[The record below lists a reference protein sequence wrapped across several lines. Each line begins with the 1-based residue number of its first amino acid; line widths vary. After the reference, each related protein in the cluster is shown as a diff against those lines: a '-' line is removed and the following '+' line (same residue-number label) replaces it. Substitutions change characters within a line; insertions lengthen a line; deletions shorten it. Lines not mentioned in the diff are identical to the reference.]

1 MKLLSIRLENYI
13 GIYNGRGDNILEV
26 DLSQS
31 TSNIVI
37 IRGSN
42 GSGKS
47 TLLKALSPLQ
57 DDNTAIIPGMEGKKT
72 LRYLYNGELY
82 EILYVHPVKNDGSR
96 GQVKMQVY
104 KGMNRVELNPTWNV
118 TSGKDIIFDLF
129 NLDANF
135 LTLSQLSSED
145 RGLADKKP
153 AERKKFVNSIINGIE
168 VYNNMYKVITKKY
181 STFKNMINTIS
192 SKIRQIGNIEELNA
206 RFINISKQVEDVSS
220 ERDKAV
226 IEASKIDAE
235 IGILTRDNNL
245 EEYYKINE
253 EIRDNIDYI
262 SASKSQVID
271 LSKGE
276 LSSENLYELKDIIDS
291 GLHTFD
297 KDISKWK
304 SEEAVANAK
313 IESISR
319 EKDETFNSLQTK
331 ITKRGTLLDGGFSDS
346 DLSLY
351 KDTKAKIAELDN
363 DINGLNSSIKN
374 LSEAEALINAMEMIV
389 PVLDSLYNGLDATTK
404 KEKYD
409 FVKTTLDNDGKYV
422 DQTVELSRTYNEVS
436 RTVGELESEVLA
448 YEILFDK
455 AKSLALRPKEC
466 KIDDCSFVKEAI
478 DASSKHPEKRINDI
492 NKEISESKTLL
503 KSLEKDIESYK
514 ELYDFNKRFTNL
526 HGMVL
531 SFRKLLEKSPVDY
544 IIDPY
549 QLLASLDHMEKL
561 MIDFNQIRGIFNII
575 TTKSNYEEIIE
586 SLKEPAA
593 KYEAN
598 KALIDELDSDIASL
612 KDKLTTIDNR
622 LMAEKDAIS
631 ETVTDISL
639 TEFKIEVYTKCKSL
653 VDECIGLDVRNEE
666 LQSQINS
673 LSDIAL
679 KVKTLDAR
687 MAEAKSRA
695 DRLNNDLNAILNERD
710 KIASNKTLL
719 EDYIR
724 DLDLYNKNFS
734 ILETI
739 RYYLSPTTG
748 IQTVFMRTYMG
759 NIILKAN
766 ELLSL
771 IFNGQFII
779 QPFVINEAEFRIPCL
794 GNGLV
799 NDDISSMST
808 SQICMISMIL
818 SFAILSNSSTDYNIL
833 KLDEIDG
840 GLDTEN
846 RIQFIGLLKQLITMV
861 GCEQCFLISHNME
874 YDADTTVID
883 MAARPVLVR

>member
-72 LRYLYNGELY
+72 LRYLYNGEVY

-276 LSSENLYELKDIIDS
+276 LSSENLYELKDIIDNS
-291 GLHTFD
+291 LHTFD

-319 EKDETFNSLQTK
+319 EKDEAFNSLQTK

-351 KDTKAKIAELDN
+351 KETKAKIAELEN
-363 DINGLNSSIKN
+363 DINSLNSSIKN
-374 LSEAEALINAMEMIV
+374 LSEAEALVNAMEMIV

-409 FVKTTLDNDGKYV
+409 FVKTTLDNDGKYI

-478 DASSKHPEKRINDI
+478 EASSKHPEKRINDI

-653 VDECIGLDVRNEE
+653 VDECIGLDTRNEE
-666 LQSQINS
+666 LQAQINS

-710 KIASNKTLL
+710 KVASNKTLL

-846 RIQFIGLLKQLITMV
+846 RIQFIGLLKQLISMV

>member
-57 DDNTAIIPGMEGKKT
+57 DDNTAIIPGLEGKKT
-72 LRYLYNGELY
+72 LRYLYNGEVY
-82 EILYVHPVKNDGSR
+82 EILYVHPVKTDGSR

-181 STFKNMINTIS
+181 STFKNLISTIS
-192 SKIRQIGNIEELNA
+192 SKINQIGNIEELNA
-206 RFINISKQVEDVSS
+206 RYNNISRQVETVSS

-245 EEYYKINE
+245 EEFYKINE
-253 EIRDNIDYI
+253 EIRENLDYI
-262 SASKSQVID
+262 RASKSQVIN

-276 LSSENLYELKDIIDS
+276 LTSENLNELKDIIDNS
-291 GLHTFD
+291 LHAFD

-304 SEEAVANAK
+304 SEEAVAKVK
-313 IESISR
+313 IENISR

-346 DLSLY
+346 DLTLY
-351 KDTKAKIAELDN
+351 KETKDKIAKLEN

-374 LSEAEALINAMEMIV
+374 LSEAEALVNAMEMIV

-422 DQTVELSRTYNEVS
+422 DQTIELTRTYNELSRTV
-436 RTVGELESEVLA
+436 TELESEVLA

-455 AKSLALRPKEC
+455 AKSLALRPKDC

-478 DASSKHPEKRINDI
+478 EASSKHPEKRINDI
-492 NKEISESKTLL
+492 NKEIDESNKLL

-531 SFRKLLEKSPVDY
+531 SFRKLLEKSPVNY

-549 QLLASLDHMEKL
+549 QLLASLDHMENL

-612 KDKLTTIDNR
+612 KDKLTTIDAQ
-622 LMAEKDAIS
+622 LTAEQDGIS
-631 ETVTDISL
+631 ETTTNISL
-639 TEFKIEVYTKCKSL
+639 AEFKTEVYTKCKSL
-653 VDECIGLDVRNEE
+653 VDECIGLEERNNE
-666 LQSQINS
+666 LQGQINS
-673 LSDIAL
+673 LSDIAF
-679 KVKTLDAR
+679 KVKDLETR
-687 MAEAKSRA
+687 MDEAKSRA
-695 DRLNNDLNAILNERD
+695 DRLNNDLNAILSERD
-710 KIASNKTLL
+710 KIASSKTLL

-724 DLDLYNKNFS
+724 DLELYNKNFS

>member
-57 DDNTAIIPGMEGKKT
+57 DDNNAIIPGLEGKKT
-72 LRYLYNGELY
+72 LRYLYNNEVY
-82 EILYVHPVKNDGSR
+82 EILYVHPVKTDGSR

-181 STFKNMINTIS
+181 STFKNLISTIS
-192 SKIRQIGNIEELNA
+192 SKINQIGNIEELNS
-206 RFINISKQVEDVSS
+206 RYNNITRQVEDVSR
-220 ERDKAV
+220 ERDRAV

-245 EEYYKINE
+245 EEFYKINE
-253 EIRDNIDYI
+253 EIRENLDYI
-262 SASKSQVID
+262 RASKSQVIN

-276 LSSENLYELKDIIDS
+276 LSSEDLNELKDIIDRS
-291 GLHTFD
+291 LRTFD

-313 IESISR
+313 IENISK
-319 EKDETFNSLQTK
+319 EKEDTFKSLQTK

-351 KDTKAKIAELDN
+351 KDTKAKIAELEN

-374 LSEAEALINAMEMIV
+374 LSEAEALVNAMEMIV
-389 PVLDSLYNGLDATTK
+389 PVLDNLYNGLDATTK

-422 DQTVELSRTYNEVS
+422 DQTIELTRTYNEVS
-436 RTVGELESEVLA
+436 RTVTELESEILT

-455 AKSLALRPKEC
+455 AKSLALRPKDC

-478 DASSKHPEKRINDI
+478 EASSKHPEKRINDI
-492 NKEISESKTLL
+492 NKEIDESNKLL

-612 KDKLTTIDNR
+612 KDKLST
-622 LMAEKDAIS
+622 
-631 ETVTDISL
+631 ISL
-639 TEFKIEVYTKCKSL
+639 QLTTENESIDEITNNISIAEFRMEVYTKCKSL
-653 VDECIGLDVRNEE
+653 VDECIGLEERNNE

-673 LSDIAL
+673 LSDIAF
-679 KVKTLDAR
+679 KVKDLETR
-687 MAEAKSRA
+687 MDEAKSRA
-695 DRLNNDLNAILNERD
+695 DRLNNDLNAILSERD

>member
-72 LRYLYNGELY
+72 LRYLYNGEVY

-276 LSSENLYELKDIIDS
+276 LSSENLYELKDIIDNS
-291 GLHTFD
+291 LHTFD

-319 EKDETFNSLQTK
+319 EKDEAFNSLQTK

-351 KDTKAKIAELDN
+351 KDTKAKIAELEN

-374 LSEAEALINAMEMIV
+374 LSEAEALVNAMEMIV

-409 FVKTTLDNDGKYV
+409 FVKTTLDNNGKYV

-436 RTVGELESEVLA
+436 RNVGELESEVLA

-478 DASSKHPEKRINDI
+478 EASSKHPEKRINDI
-492 NKEISESKTLL
+492 NKEIDESNKLL

-598 KALIDELDSDIASL
+598 KALIDELDSDITSL

-653 VDECIGLDVRNEE
+653 VDECIGLDTRNEE
-666 LQSQINS
+666 LQAQINS

-679 KVKTLDAR
+679 KVKTLDTR

-846 RIQFIGLLKQLITMV
+846 RIQFIGLLKQLISMV

>member
-57 DDNTAIIPGMEGKKT
+57 DDNTAIIPGLEGKKT
-72 LRYLYNGELY
+72 LRYLYNGEVY
-82 EILYVHPVKNDGSR
+82 EILYVHPVKTDGSR

-181 STFKNMINTIS
+181 STFKNLISTIS
-192 SKIRQIGNIEELNA
+192 SKINQIGNIEELNA
-206 RFINISKQVEDVSS
+206 RYNNISRQVEDVSR

-245 EEYYKINE
+245 EEFYKINE
-253 EIRDNIDYI
+253 EIRENLDYI
-262 SASKSQVID
+262 RASKSQVIN

-276 LSSENLYELKDIIDS
+276 LTSENLNELKDIIDS
-291 GLHTFD
+291 SLHAFD

-304 SEEAVANAK
+304 SEEAVAKVK
-313 IESISR
+313 IENISR
-319 EKDETFNSLQTK
+319 DKDETFKSLQTK

-351 KDTKAKIAELDN
+351 KDTKAKIADLEN

-374 LSEAEALINAMEMIV
+374 LSEAEALVNAMEMIV

-422 DQTVELSRTYNEVS
+422 DQTIELTRTYNEVS
-436 RTVGELESEVLA
+436 RTVTELESEVLT

-455 AKSLALRPKEC
+455 AKSLALRPKDC

-478 DASSKHPEKRINDI
+478 EASSKHPEKRINDI
-492 NKEISESKTLL
+492 NKEIDESNKLL

-612 KDKLTTIDNR
+612 KDKLTTIDAQ
-622 LMAEKDAIS
+622 LTAEQDGIS
-631 ETVTDISL
+631 DITTNISL
-639 TEFKIEVYTKCKSL
+639 AEFKTEVYTKCKSL
-653 VDECIGLDVRNEE
+653 VDECIGLEERNNE
-666 LQSQINS
+666 LQGQINS
-673 LSDIAL
+673 LSDIAF
-679 KVKTLDAR
+679 KVKDLEAR
-687 MAEAKSRA
+687 MDEAKSRA
-695 DRLNNDLNAILNERD
+695 DRLNNDLNAILSERD
-710 KIASNKTLL
+710 KIASSKTLL

>member
-57 DDNTAIIPGMEGKKT
+57 DDNNAIIPGLEGKKT
-72 LRYLYNGELY
+72 LRYLYNNEVY
-82 EILYVHPVKNDGSR
+82 EILYVHPVKTDGSR

-181 STFKNMINTIS
+181 STFKNLISTIS
-192 SKIRQIGNIEELNA
+192 SKINQIGNIEELNS
-206 RFINISKQVEDVSS
+206 RYNNITRQVEDVSR
-220 ERDKAV
+220 ERDRAV

-245 EEYYKINE
+245 EEFYKINE
-253 EIRDNIDYI
+253 EIRENLDYI
-262 SASKSQVID
+262 RASKSQVIN

-276 LSSENLYELKDIIDS
+276 LSSEDLNELKDIIDRS
-291 GLHTFD
+291 LRTFD

-313 IESISR
+313 IENISR
-319 EKDETFNSLQTK
+319 EKDETFKSLQTK

-351 KDTKAKIAELDN
+351 KDTKAKIAELEN

-374 LSEAEALINAMEMIV
+374 LSEAEALVNAMEMIV

-422 DQTVELSRTYNEVS
+422 DQTIELTRTYNEVS
-436 RTVGELESEVLA
+436 RTMTELESEVLA

-455 AKSLALRPKEC
+455 AKSLALRPKDC

-478 DASSKHPEKRINDI
+478 EASSKHPEKRINDI
-492 NKEISESKTLL
+492 NKEIDESNKLL

-531 SFRKLLEKSPVDY
+531 SFRKLLEKSLVDY

-612 KDKLTTIDNR
+612 KDKLST
-622 LMAEKDAIS
+622 
-631 ETVTDISL
+631 ISL
-639 TEFKIEVYTKCKSL
+639 QLTTENESIDEITNNISIAEFRMEVYTKCKSL
-653 VDECIGLDVRNEE
+653 VDECIGLEERNNE

-673 LSDIAL
+673 LSDIAF
-679 KVKTLDAR
+679 KVKDLETR
-687 MAEAKSRA
+687 MDEAKSRA
-695 DRLNNDLNAILNERD
+695 DRLNNDLNAILSERD

>member
-57 DDNTAIIPGMEGKKT
+57 DDNNAIIPGLEGKKT
-72 LRYLYNGELY
+72 LRYLYNNEVY
-82 EILYVHPVKNDGSR
+82 EILYVHPVKTDGSR

-181 STFKNMINTIS
+181 STFKNLISTIS
-192 SKIRQIGNIEELNA
+192 SKINQIGNIEELNS
-206 RFINISKQVEDVSS
+206 RYNNITRQVEDVSR
-220 ERDKAV
+220 ERDRAV

-245 EEYYKINE
+245 EEFYKINE
-253 EIRDNIDYI
+253 EIRENLDYI
-262 SASKSQVID
+262 RASKSQVIN

-276 LSSENLYELKDIIDS
+276 LSSEDLNELKDIIDRS
-291 GLHTFD
+291 LRTFD

-313 IESISR
+313 IENISK
-319 EKDETFNSLQTK
+319 EKDETFKSLQTK

-351 KDTKAKIAELDN
+351 KDTKAKIADLEN

-374 LSEAEALINAMEMIV
+374 LSEAEALVNAMEMIV

-422 DQTVELSRTYNEVS
+422 DQTIELTRTYNEVS
-436 RTVGELESEVLA
+436 RTVTELESEVLA

-455 AKSLALRPKEC
+455 AKSLALRPKDC

-478 DASSKHPEKRINDI
+478 EASSKHPEKRINDI
-492 NKEISESKTLL
+492 TKEIDESNKLL
-503 KSLEKDIESYK
+503 KSLEKDIESYR

-612 KDKLTTIDNR
+612 KDKLSTIDAQ
-622 LMAEKDAIS
+622 LTAEQDGIS
-631 ETVTDISL
+631 ETTTDIAL
-639 TEFKIEVYTKCKSL
+639 TEFKTEVYTKCKSL
-653 VDECIGLDVRNEE
+653 VDECIGLEERNNE
-666 LQSQINS
+666 LQGQINS
-673 LSDIAL
+673 LSDIAF
-679 KVKTLDAR
+679 KVKDLEAR
-687 MAEAKSRA
+687 MDEAKSRA
-695 DRLNNDLNAILNERD
+695 DRLNNDLNAILSERD
-710 KIASNKTLL
+710 KIASSKTLL

-724 DLDLYNKNFS
+724 DLELYNKNFS

>member
-57 DDNTAIIPGMEGKKT
+57 DDNNAIIPGLEGKKT
-72 LRYLYNGELY
+72 LRYLYNNEVY
-82 EILYVHPVKNDGSR
+82 EILYVHPVKTDGSR

-181 STFKNMINTIS
+181 STFKNLISTIS
-192 SKIRQIGNIEELNA
+192 SKINQIGNIEELNS
-206 RFINISKQVEDVSS
+206 RYNNITRQVEDVSR
-220 ERDKAV
+220 ERDRAV

-245 EEYYKINE
+245 EEFYKINE
-253 EIRDNIDYI
+253 EIRENIDYI
-262 SASKSQVID
+262 RASKSQVIN

-276 LSSENLYELKDIIDS
+276 LSSEDLNELKNIIDRS
-291 GLHTFD
+291 LRTFD

-304 SEEAVANAK
+304 AEEAVANAK
-313 IESISR
+313 IENISK
-319 EKDETFNSLQTK
+319 EKEDTFKSLQTK

-346 DLSLY
+346 DLTLY
-351 KDTKAKIAELDN
+351 KDTKAKIAELEN

-374 LSEAEALINAMEMIV
+374 LSEAEALVNAMEMIV

-422 DQTVELSRTYNEVS
+422 DQTIELTRTYNEVS
-436 RTVGELESEVLA
+436 RTVTELESEILA

-455 AKSLALRPKEC
+455 AKSLALRPKDC

-478 DASSKHPEKRINDI
+478 EASSKHPEKRINDI
-492 NKEISESKTLL
+492 NKEIDESNKLL

-612 KDKLTTIDNR
+612 KDKLST
-622 LMAEKDAIS
+622 
-631 ETVTDISL
+631 ISL
-639 TEFKIEVYTKCKSL
+639 QLTTENESIDETTNNISITEFKIEVYTKCKSL
-653 VDECIGLDVRNEE
+653 VDECIGLEERNNE

-673 LSDIAL
+673 LSDIAF
-679 KVKTLDAR
+679 KVKDLETR
-687 MAEAKSRA
+687 MDEAKSRA
-695 DRLNNDLNAILNERD
+695 DRLNNDLNAILSERD

>member
-1 MKLLSIRLENYI
+1 M
-13 GIYNGRGDNILEV
+13 
-26 DLSQS
+26 
-31 TSNIVI
+31 
-37 IRGSN
+37 
-42 GSGKS
+42 
-47 TLLKALSPLQ
+47 
-57 DDNTAIIPGMEGKKT
+57 
-72 LRYLYNGELY
+72 
-82 EILYVHPVKNDGSR
+82 
-96 GQVKMQVY
+96 
-104 KGMNRVELNPTWNV
+104 
-118 TSGKDIIFDLF
+118 
-129 NLDANF
+129 
-135 LTLSQLSSED
+135 
-145 RGLADKKP
+145 
-153 AERKKFVNSIINGIE
+153 
-168 VYNNMYKVITKKY
+168 
-181 STFKNMINTIS
+181 
-192 SKIRQIGNIEELNA
+192 
-206 RFINISKQVEDVSS
+206 
-220 ERDKAV
+220 
-226 IEASKIDAE
+226 
-235 IGILTRDNNL
+235 
-245 EEYYKINE
+245 
-253 EIRDNIDYI
+253 
-262 SASKSQVID
+262 
-271 LSKGE
+271 
-276 LSSENLYELKDIIDS
+276 
-291 GLHTFD
+291 
-297 KDISKWK
+297 
-304 SEEAVANAK
+304 
-313 IESISR
+313 
-319 EKDETFNSLQTK
+319 
-331 ITKRGTLLDGGFSDS
+331 
-346 DLSLY
+346 
-351 KDTKAKIAELDN
+351 
-363 DINGLNSSIKN
+363 
-374 LSEAEALINAMEMIV
+374 
-389 PVLDSLYNGLDATTK
+389 
-404 KEKYD
+404 
-409 FVKTTLDNDGKYV
+409 
-422 DQTVELSRTYNEVS
+422 
-436 RTVGELESEVLA
+436 
-448 YEILFDK
+448 
-455 AKSLALRPKEC
+455 
-466 KIDDCSFVKEAI
+466 
-478 DASSKHPEKRINDI
+478 
-492 NKEISESKTLL
+492 
-503 KSLEKDIESYK
+503 KSLEKDIESYR

-612 KDKLTTIDNR
+612 KDKLTTIDNQ

-631 ETVTDISL
+631 ETTTDIAL

-653 VDECIGLDVRNEE
+653 VDECIGLEERNNE
-666 LQSQINS
+666 LQGQINS
-673 LSDIAL
+673 LSDIAF
-679 KVKTLDAR
+679 KVKDLETR
-687 MAEAKSRA
+687 MDEAKSRA
-695 DRLNNDLNAILNERD
+695 DRLNNDLNAILSERD
-710 KIASNKTLL
+710 KIASSKTLL

>member
-72 LRYLYNGELY
+72 LRYLYNGEVY

-291 GLHTFD
+291 SLHIFD

-319 EKDETFNSLQTK
+319 EKDEAFNSLQTK

-346 DLSLY
+346 DLTLY
-351 KDTKAKIAELDN
+351 KDTKAKISELEN

-374 LSEAEALINAMEMIV
+374 LSEAEALVNAMEMIV

-478 DASSKHPEKRINDI
+478 EASSKHPEKRINNI

-679 KVKTLDAR
+679 KVKTLDTR
-687 MAEAKSRA
+687 MDEAKSRA
-695 DRLNNDLNAILNERD
+695 DRLNNDLNVILNERD

-846 RIQFIGLLKQLITMV
+846 RIQFIGLLKQLISMV

>member
-57 DDNTAIIPGMEGKKT
+57 DDNTAIIPGLEGKKT
-72 LRYLYNGELY
+72 LRYLYNSEVY
-82 EILYVHPVKNDGSR
+82 EILYVHPVKTDGSR

-181 STFKNMINTIS
+181 SMFKNLISTIS
-192 SKIRQIGNIEELNA
+192 SKINQIGNIEELNA
-206 RFINISKQVEDVSS
+206 RYNNISRQVETVSS

-245 EEYYKINE
+245 EEFYKINE
-253 EIRDNIDYI
+253 EIRENLDYI
-262 SASKSQVID
+262 RASKSQVIN

-276 LSSENLYELKDIIDS
+276 LTSENLYELKDIIDS
-291 GLHTFD
+291 SLRTFD

-304 SEEAVANAK
+304 SEEAVANSK
-313 IESISR
+313 IENISK
-319 EKDETFNSLQTK
+319 EKDETFKSLQTK

-346 DLSLY
+346 DLTLY
-351 KDTKAKIAELDN
+351 KETKAKIADLEN
-363 DINGLNSSIKN
+363 DINGLNSSINN
-374 LSEAEALINAMEMIV
+374 LSEAEALVNAMEMIV

-422 DQTVELSRTYNEVS
+422 DQTIELTRTYNEVS
-436 RTVGELESEVLA
+436 RTVTELESEILT

-455 AKSLALRPKEC
+455 AKSLALRPKDC

-478 DASSKHPEKRINDI
+478 EASSKHPEKRINDI
-492 NKEISESKTLL
+492 NKEIDESNKLL

-531 SFRKLLEKSPVDY
+531 SFRKLLEKSPVNY

-612 KDKLTTIDNR
+612 KDKLTTIDNQ

-631 ETVTDISL
+631 ETTTDISL
-639 TEFKIEVYTKCKSL
+639 AEFKIEVYTKCKSL
-653 VDECIGLDVRNEE
+653 VDECIGLEERNNE
-666 LQSQINS
+666 LQGQINS
-673 LSDIAL
+673 LSDIAF
-679 KVKTLDAR
+679 KVKDLEAR
-687 MAEAKSRA
+687 MDEAKSRA
-695 DRLNNDLNAILNERD
+695 DRLNNDLNAILSERD
-710 KIASNKTLL
+710 KIASSKTLL

-724 DLDLYNKNFS
+724 DLELYNKNFS

-883 MAARPVLVR
+883 MAARPVLVK

>member
-57 DDNTAIIPGMEGKKT
+57 DDNNAIIPGLEGKKT
-72 LRYLYNGELY
+72 LRYLYNNEVY
-82 EILYVHPVKNDGSR
+82 EILYVHPVKTDGSR

-181 STFKNMINTIS
+181 STFKNLISTIS
-192 SKIRQIGNIEELNA
+192 SKINQIGNIEELNS
-206 RFINISKQVEDVSS
+206 RYNNITRQVEDVSR
-220 ERDKAV
+220 ERDRAV

-245 EEYYKINE
+245 EEFYKINE
-253 EIRDNIDYI
+253 EIRENLDYI
-262 SASKSQVID
+262 RASKSQVIN

-276 LSSENLYELKDIIDS
+276 LSSEDLNELKDIIDRS
-291 GLHTFD
+291 LRTFD

-313 IESISR
+313 IENISK
-319 EKDETFNSLQTK
+319 EKEDTFKSLQTK

-351 KDTKAKIAELDN
+351 KDTKAKIAELEN

-374 LSEAEALINAMEMIV
+374 LSEAEALVNAMEMIV

-422 DQTVELSRTYNEVS
+422 DQTIELTRTYNEVS
-436 RTVGELESEVLA
+436 RTVTELESEILA

-455 AKSLALRPKEC
+455 AKSLALRPKAC

-478 DASSKHPEKRINDI
+478 EASSKHPEKRINDI
-492 NKEISESKTLL
+492 NKEIDESNKLL
-503 KSLEKDIESYK
+503 KSLEKDIESYR

-612 KDKLTTIDNR
+612 KDKLST
-622 LMAEKDAIS
+622 
-631 ETVTDISL
+631 ISL
-639 TEFKIEVYTKCKSL
+639 QLTTEKESIDETTNNISITEFKIEVYTKCKSL
-653 VDECIGLDVRNEE
+653 VDECIVLEERNNE

-673 LSDIAL
+673 LSDIAF
-679 KVKTLDAR
+679 KVKDLETR
-687 MAEAKSRA
+687 MDEAKSRA
-695 DRLNNDLNAILNERD
+695 DRLNNDLNAILSERD
-710 KIASNKTLL
+710 KISSNKTLL